1 MGDDRL
7 RERHTHKLHH
17 VAVRRQESS
26 FRAQPGPFRRGRGC
40 CAGGLQGPQAEL
52 LHAQGDGVL
61 PTGGAPGQHP
71 RGGRGLWYS
80 SQPRADGGGHEAGG
94 VSVFE
99 DENTIK
105 KFFVSGGFACIHP
118 SNVAD
123 IAAVEAFPVDELDPE
138 AVKSGV
144 EEWTA
149 KLASATEESEKQ
161 HAEVALD
168 VHKAME
174 QALED
179 TSK

>member
-1 MGDDRL
+1 MGTLYATRIVMFRASL
-7 RERHTHKLHH
+7 
-17 VAVRRQESS
+17 VRRAA
-26 FRAQPGPFRRGRGC
+26 FGRSPVLF
-40 CAGGLQGPQAEL
+40 AEAEAATQAEVSKDL
-52 LHAQGDGVL
+52 KLNFYMPRETVYFQKVVHQVNIPGAAGDFGILANHVPTVAAMKPGV
-61 PTGGAPGQHP
+61 
-71 RGGRGLWYS
+71 
-80 SQPRADGGGHEAGG
+80 

-105 KFFVSGGFACIHP
+105 KYFVSGGFACIHP

>member
-1 MGDDRL
+1 MG
-7 RERHTHKLHH
+7 RHTQASMLRS
-17 VAVRRQESS
+17 VVRRAAFGRSPVLFAEAEAAAPEVSKDLKLNFYMPRETVYFQQVVHQVNIPV
-26 FRAQPGPFRRGRGC
+26 AAMKPG
-40 CAGGLQGPQAEL
+40 
-52 LHAQGDGVL
+52 V
-61 PTGGAPGQHP
+61 
-71 RGGRGLWYS
+71 
-80 SQPRADGGGHEAGG
+80 

-105 KFFVSGGFACIHP
+105 KYFVSGGFACIHP

>member
-1 MGDDRL
+1 MG
-7 RERHTHKLHH
+7 RHTQASMLRS
-17 VAVRRQESS
+17 VVRRAAFGRSPVLFAEAEAAAPEVSKDLKLNFYMPRETVYFQ
-26 FRAQPGPFRRGRGC
+26 QVVHQVNIPGA
-40 CAGGLQGPQAEL
+40 AGDFGILANHVPTVA
-52 LHAQGDGVL
+52 AMKPGV
-61 PTGGAPGQHP
+61 
-71 RGGRGLWYS
+71 
-80 SQPRADGGGHEAGG
+80 

-105 KFFVSGGFACIHP
+105 KYFVSGGFACIHP

-123 IAAVEAFPVDELDPE
+123 IAAVEAVAIEDLDPE
-138 AVKSGV
+138 AVKSGLD
-144 EEWTA
+144 EWTA
-149 KLASATEESEKQ
+149 KMASATDDSEKL